1 MANTSRARRAKA
13 LAAAVAVAATV
24 VQPSA
29 AFSAGFP
36 LGSASGSIRA
46 VSAVPI
52 VQSLTPAVGSVSGG
66 TAVTVSGSGFTTL
79 DRSNPNA
86 VKFGDLPAT
95 RIVVVSDTKLVAVA
109 PARAVGT
116 VQVTVVNGNGPSVS
130 RTASFGYRTSLTAV
144 FEGITT
150 TATGGLQIPVD
161 VLGGGA
167 GATLAEFTALK
178 VTALV
183 GDVAAKVSWVSSER
197 VKVTIPAAARLGSFP
212 LRLVQGGFAGP
223 QSDATVTYVPGITSV
238 TPSGVGA
245 EGGDTVKIVGAG
257 FSGVD
262 RDDPASVTFGGVP
275 AADFTVVSDT
285 EIQAL
290 TPPGEAGAAEVQ
302 VVTASGS
309 SPDSAAAR
317 VTYLG
322 ALGLDLSGDPFVR
335 ANGGKHLLT
344 VTGASL
350 GDSAKAFAASGIGV
364 RLGGTKLTASWVDS
378 AHLSV
383 TLPPQTGE
391 TVTLTL
397 LNGTV
402 SAEAVLPVLPVI
414 TNLSAATD
422 TVAGG
427 KKVTVKIAGAVTAT
441 DFRFGSAEATCE
453 GGKSVYVCV
462 VPPADEAGPVW
473 VRFTTG
479 DDVVSRFTETATFSY
494 SDLD

>member
-1 MANTSRARRAKA
+1 MAYTSRARRAKA

-29 AFSAGFP
+29 AFSAGSPF
-36 LGSASGSIRA
+36 GSASGSIRA
-46 VSAVPI
+46 VSAVPV
-52 VQSLTPAVGSVSGG
+52 VQSLTPAVGSVEGG
-66 TAVTVSGSGFTTL
+66 TAVTIAGSGFSTL
-79 DRSNPNA
+79 DRSNLNA
-86 VKFGDLPAT
+86 VRFGDLPAT

-109 PARAVGT
+109 PARANGT

-130 RTASFGYRTSLTAV
+130 RTASFGYRTPLTAV
-144 FEGITT
+144 FEGVTT
-150 TATGGLQIPVD
+150 TATGGLPIPVD

-167 GATLAEFTALK
+167 GATSTEFTALK
-178 VTALV
+178 ITALV

-197 VKVTIPAAARLGSFP
+197 VKVTLPATTKLGSFP

-238 TPSGVGA
+238 TPSGVGT
-245 EGGDTVKIVGAG
+245 EGGDVVKIVGAG
-257 FSGVD
+257 FSAVD
-262 RDDPASVTFGGVP
+262 PDDPTAVTFGGVP

-285 EIQAL
+285 VVQAL
-290 TPPGEAGAAEVQ
+290 TPPGAAGPVDVQ
-302 VVTASGS
+302 VTTASGN
-309 SPDSAAAR
+309 SPESAAAR
-317 VTYLG
+317 VSYLG

-344 VTGASL
+344 ITGATL
-350 GDSAKAFAASGIGV
+350 GDSAKAFAASGVGL
-364 RLGGTKLTASWVDS
+364 RLGGNKLPAVWVDS
-378 AHLSV
+378 THLSV
-383 TLPPQTGE
+383 TLPPQTVE

-402 SAEAVLPVLPVI
+402 SAEVVLPVLPVV
-414 TNLSAATD
+414 TGLSAATD
-422 TVAGG
+422 TLAGG

-453 GGKSVYVCV
+453 GGKAVYVCV

-479 DDVVSRFTETATFSY
+479 DDVVSGFTETATFSY
-494 SDLD
+494 SSLD